1 MGAYQMLMRELF
13 GRTYVANS
21 NMNQKDFET
30 KAQLHAMNEGSA
42 MAIHKQVYERLG
54 ITPTSP
60 AIATPKRPTTSTRSS
75 TAASSSTAMYGGGV
89 TATSHPSASG
99 PSSTPRYYSKPRLMP
114 PPMPAHDSGIHAA
127 WLPPVPPAPPKWIPR
142 PPAAAPAQGAD
153 AAAGA
158 KPAIPL
164 PPPPK
169 VPGQRG
175 PYPTAAEAATY
186 AARTF
191 WRPAD

>member
-1 MGAYQMLMRELF
+1 MLMTELF
-13 GRTYVANS
+13 GKLNVTNS
-21 NMNQKDFET
+21 NMNAKDFEI

-42 MAIHKQVYERLG
+42 MANHKQVYERLG
-54 ITPTSP
+54 IIPTSP
-60 AIATPKRPTTSTRSS
+60 AVATPTRPKTGTRPS
-75 TAASSSTAMYGGGV
+75 TAASSSMATYGGGV
-89 TATSHPSASG
+89 TATSHPPASG

-114 PPMPAHDSGIHAA
+114 PPMPAHDSGTHAA
-127 WLPPVPPAPPKWIPR
+127 WLPPAPPAPPKWSPR
-142 PPAAAPAQGAD
+142 PAAVAPAQGAD

-158 KPAIPL
+158 KPAVPL

-175 PYPTAAEAATY
+175 PYPTAAEAATH